1 MWDGGYNVEK
11 SYVCTGVA
19 VMETSA
25 WERRS
30 IKYPNSRAECKSRDL
45 MQFVRSLLHAASH
58 VIPSTASN
66 CVCVKLRLK
75 EVGGLHTDHLQ
86 HSFK

>member
-1 MWDGGYNVEK
+1 MPGKEGPSNIQIHE
-11 SYVCTGVA
+11 
-19 VMETSA
+19 
-25 WERRS
+25 
-30 IKYPNSRAECKSRDL
+30 PNANLVDL
-45 MQFVRSLLHAASH
+45 MQFGRSPLHAASH